1 MRKFSDWPIWLRLT
15 GAIWTCLVLAW
26 GGLIAWETQ
35 ASREIAVEQAKD
47 LAHSMNEM
55 TLAGLTGMMITGTVG
70 QRDVF
75 LDQIRELSAVRDLRV
90 IRGDGVSKQFG
101 PGSAGD
107 KARPGDEIERAA
119 LRDGKP
125 HIAIESTPQ
134 LGEHLRVVYP
144 ALASANYLGKNCLAC
159 HQVADKTPLGV
170 VSMRISLEKPYA
182 AVDAFRTQSILF
194 ALFASLPMLAVV
206 YLFIRRFVTRPL
218 REMSQGLAEL
228 AKGEGDLTRRLPE
241 RSQDEI
247 GVTARLFNQMLGTVA
262 GLVRQVSD
270 SAEAVAQSS
279 RRLSDG
285 AGQLAASS
293 HRQNSQSQTA
303 AEAVEQLAA
312 HIGEIAGKAE
322 HVSSGAEES
331 LQRSEQGRQS
341 LHRLQRE
348 VGQVESAVQL
358 MAQAESDLVNSTA
371 VITHMTKEVRE
382 IAEQTNLLAL
392 NAAIEAARA
401 GEQGRGFA
409 VVADEVRKLAE
420 KSARSASEIDAVTGS
435 LNDKTDAVRQAV
447 SAGLQSLEA
456 SRHSTASVAEVLDA
470 ANQSVAEVRSGLR
483 QIVEVTEQQR
493 RSSQTVNANID
504 AIADMAR
511 ANDADIR
518 ETVGAAEELE
528 ALAKRLTDSVSR
540 FRV

>member
-35 ASREIAVEQAKD
+35 ASRDIAVEQAKD

-75 LDQIRELSAVRDLRV
+75 LDQIRELAAVRDLRV
-90 IRGDGVSKQFG
+90 IRGDAVSRQFG
-101 PGSAGD
+101 PGNAGD
-107 KARPGDEIERAA
+107 KAGPADETERAA

-125 HIAIESTPQ
+125 RIAIESTPQ

-144 ALASANYLGKNCLAC
+144 ALASTKYLGKNCLAC
-159 HQVADKTPLGV
+159 HQVADKTPLGA

-182 AVDAFRTQSILF
+182 AVEAFRTRSILF
-194 ALFASLPMLAVV
+194 AMFASLPMLAVV

-218 REMSQGLAEL
+218 QDMARGLAEL
-228 AKGEGDLTRRLPE
+228 AGGEGDLTRRLPE
-241 RSQDEI
+241 RSRDEI
-247 GVTARLFNQMLGTVA
+247 GTTAHLFNRMLGTVA
-262 GLVRQVSD
+262 GLVRQVGA
-270 SAEAVAQSS
+270 SADAVAQAS

-293 HRQNSQSQTA
+293 HRQNSQSQAA
-303 AEAVEQLAA
+303 AEAVDQLAA
-312 HIGEIAGKAE
+312 HIGEIAGQAE

-348 VGQVESAVQL
+348 VGQAESAVQL
-358 MAQAESDLVNSTA
+358 MAQAENELASSTA
-371 VITHMTKEVRE
+371 VITHMTKQVRE

-420 KSARSASEIDAVTGS
+420 KSAKSASEIDAVTGA
-435 LNDKTDAVRQAV
+435 LNGKTDAVRQAV

-456 SRHSTASVAEVLDA
+456 SRHSTDSVAGVLDA
-470 ANQSVAEVRSGLR
+470 ANRSVAAVRSGLR
-483 QIVEVTEQQR
+483 QIVEVTEQQKL
-493 RSSQTVNANID
+493 SSQTVNENID
-504 AIADMAR
+504 AIAEMAR
-511 ANDADIR
+511 TNDQDIQQ
-518 ETVGAAEELE
+518 TVGAAGELE
-528 ALAKRLTDSVSR
+528 ALARRLTDSVSR